1 MSART
6 SSSHQAWFQD
16 VHTMAEKIP
25 ASVGEAFPTCA
36 NFWAHVVPAIGRLY
50 IGSRRE
56 IASRARFR
64 SSRYNRPGGLRYFGC
79 GSAACPAVT
88 LMAIFDA
95 ADV

>member
-1 MSART
+1 
-6 SSSHQAWFQD
+6 
-16 VHTMAEKIP
+16 MAEKIP
-25 ASVGEAFPTCA
+25 ASVDEAFPTCV
-36 NFWAHVVPAIGRLY
+36 NFWAHVVPAISRLY

-56 IASRARFR
+56 IHRARGFEAR
-64 SSRYNRPGGLRYFGC
+64 DTTDREGLGYFGC

>member
-1 MSART
+1 MGART
-6 SSSHQAWFQD
+6 SSSTKPGFRTYTQWQARFLLL
-16 VHTMAEKIP
+16 
-25 ASVGEAFPTCA
+25 SVKLSRRAQIFGRRWSLFS
-36 NFWAHVVPAIGRLY
+36 RLY

-64 SSRYNRPGGLRYFGC
+64 SPRYNRPGGLRYFGC